1 MLKKLNGFLSQS
13 SLFAVVL
20 VIYPI
25 LATLCSV
32 LSLKNTTELIMS
44 STKFNIKD
52 AAKLYGMSRNTIY
65 KALQEGRLSKNP
77 EGMLEFVELL
87 RVFGEPATKNTKDT
101 GENTS
106 ENTVAQDE
114 TQQEQAFI
122 LESKSQALTYAQREI
137 DSLRVQLEDAKL
149 REGFYQAQ
157 LQSLAET
164 VKKLEPPK
172 VEDKKESVN
181 ALKEADIIQRQSY
194 IAKYGVHY
202 VIALLIL
209 IIITVSCY
217 AIFITR

>member
-65 KALQEGRLSKNP
+65 KALQEGRLSKNT

-87 RVFGEPATKNTKDT
+87 RVFGEPATKDTKDT
-101 GENTS
+101 GENTL
-106 ENTVAQDE
+106 ENTVAHDE

>member
-1 MLKKLNGFLSQS
+1 MFVVIC
-13 SLFAVVL
+13 AVF
-20 VIYPI
+20 
-25 LATLCSV
+25 ATLCS
-32 LSLKNTTELIMS
+32 LFWLKNTTELTMS

-52 AAKLYGMSRNTIY
+52 AAKLYGMSRNTVY
-65 KALQEGRLSKNP
+65 KALQEGRLSKNA

-87 RVFGEPATKNTKDT
+87 RVFGEPATKHTKDT
-101 GENTS
+101 GENS
-106 ENTVAQDE
+106 VENTVAQEE

-122 LESKSQALTYAQREI
+122 LESKSQALSYAQREI

-149 REGFYQAQ
+149 REGFYQSQ

-172 VEDKKESVN
+172 AEDKKESAN
-181 ALKEADIIQRQSY
+181 TLEETGIIQRPSH

-202 VIALLIL
+202 VIALLIV
-209 IIITVSCY
+209 IIITISCY

>member
-1 MLKKLNGFLSQS
+1 MC
-13 SLFAVVL
+13 SLL
-20 VIYPI
+20 HP
-25 LATLCSV
+25 
-32 LSLKNTTELIMS
+32 KNTTELIMS

-65 KALQEGRLSKNP
+65 KALQEGRLSKNQ

-87 RVFGEPATKNTKDT
+87 RVFGEPVAKDTKDMSENTK
-101 GENTS
+101 
-106 ENTVAQDE
+106 ENTVAHDE
-114 TQQEQAFI
+114 TQQEQAFM

-149 REGFYQAQ
+149 REGFYQSQ

-172 VEDKKESVN
+172 AEDKKGSIN
-181 ALKEADIIQRQSY
+181 ALEEADITQRQSH

-202 VIALLIL
+202 VITLLIV
-209 IIITVSCY
+209 IIITMSCY
-217 AIFITR
+217 AIFTTQ

>member
-106 ENTVAQDE
+106 ENTIAQDE

-137 DSLRVQLEDAKL
+137 DSLRVQIEDAKL
-149 REGFYQAQ
+149 REGFYQSQ

-164 VKKLEPPK
+164 VKRGRRRKR
-172 VEDKKESVN
+172 KKSY
-181 ALKEADIIQRQSY
+181 AKDFQSY
-194 IAKYGVHY
+194 
-202 VIALLIL
+202 
-209 IIITVSCY
+209 
-217 AIFITR
+217 

>member
-1 MLKKLNGFLSQS
+1 
-13 SLFAVVL
+13 
-20 VIYPI
+20 
-25 LATLCSV
+25 
-32 LSLKNTTELIMS
+32 MS

-87 RVFGEPATKNTKDT
+87 RVFGEPVTKNTKDT
-101 GENTS
+101 EENTS

-149 REGFYQAQ
+149 REGFYQSQ

-172 VEDKKESVN
+172 AEDKKESVN
-181 ALKEADIIQRQSY
+181 ALEETDIIQRQSH
-194 IAKYGVHY
+194 IAKYGLHY
-202 VIALLIL
+202 VIALLIV
-209 IIITVSCY
+209 IIITISCY

>member
-1 MLKKLNGFLSQS
+1 
-13 SLFAVVL
+13 
-20 VIYPI
+20 
-25 LATLCSV
+25 
-32 LSLKNTTELIMS
+32 MS

-87 RVFGEPATKNTKDT
+87 RVFGEPTTKNT

-149 REGFYQAQ
+149 REGFYQSQ

-172 VEDKKESVN
+172 AEDKKESAN
-181 ALKEADIIQRQSY
+181 TLEETDIIHRPSH
-194 IAKYGVHY
+194 IAKYGLHY
-202 VIALLIL
+202 VIALLVV
-209 IIITVSCY
+209 IIITMSCY

>member
-1 MLKKLNGFLSQS
+1 
-13 SLFAVVL
+13 
-20 VIYPI
+20 
-25 LATLCSV
+25 
-32 LSLKNTTELIMS
+32 MS

-87 RVFGEPATKNTKDT
+87 RVFGEPVTKNTKDT
-101 GENTS
+101 EENTS

>member
-1 MLKKLNGFLSQS
+1 MC
-13 SLFAVVL
+13 
-20 VIYPI
+20 IRDR
-25 LATLCSV
+25 
-32 LSLKNTTELIMS
+32 S

-106 ENTVAQDE
+106 ENTVAQNE

-149 REGFYQAQ
+149 REGFYQSQ

-172 VEDKKESVN
+172 AEDKKESAN
-181 ALKEADIIQRQSY
+181 TLEAVSY
-194 IAKYGVHY
+194 THLTLPTSDLV
-202 VIALLIL
+202 
-209 IIITVSCY
+209 
-217 AIFITR
+217 